1 MCVCNVISRFCFS
14 THHPVCFDQWDGIS
28 DELWKDFCASFTF
41 ILFSPPKMDFFNLNK
56 AKVID
61 FCTSS
66 AIFLVPLA
74 AFGGEQ
80 LNSRHGQGLEYRI
93 KIICVSVRVG
103 SSAGGLS
110 HGGTAMKDART
121 RTAALSTQ
129 SYWGILEAE
138 QLCNS
143 LG

>member
-1 MCVCNVISRFCFS
+1 
-14 THHPVCFDQWDGIS
+14 
-28 DELWKDFCASFTF
+28 
-41 ILFSPPKMDFFNLNK
+41 MDFFNLNK
-56 AKVID
+56 AKVIV

-80 LNSRHGQGLEYRI
+80 LNSRTDRVSNIASKQYVFPCVLEAAPVVFRM
-93 KIICVSVRVG
+93 
-103 SSAGGLS
+103 
-110 HGGTAMKDART
+110 GGTAIKDART

-138 QLCNS
+138 QLD
-143 LG
+143 LQ